1 LAGASPPQ
9 SWPAGLQA
17 RERAL
22 LEGAGLGPRE
32 ALAFQ
37 QQRISISAQT
47 LPDPRFRCLQLGKPM
62 NSTHFSVIHHTSLP
76 GQTDDF
82 VFKRPRIG
90 SERKFRHDGVFA
102 VGVTDAQSHE
112 TERSLAAYKV
122 CLALGFRVIPAT
134 DIASDMHGRLGIVMP
149 FIHGRTERNATVAQ
163 LKLPLVRKQLVEL
176 QLLDALLGNVD
187 RNHENI
193 MLEARPGGAG
203 VKAVWGIDND
213 TCFMPVKDPDA
224 LAHYGPSRGIA
235 KLMRGV
241 ALPEVVDQ
249 HQAAVLK
256 LFGKAR
262 LKRAVA
268 GLIDQRDQDCALL
281 RLKAIQRHV
290 DRLRLAGRVID
301 PAEWDQAWVGR
312 LLRDPGR
319 SYVGRAREEL
329 RLACRQ
335 RRASQ
340 GQVGPIET
348 VRPLLKPPQSEGAI
362 QGVLSKGQRR
372 ARVKPPPPPEAP
384 PRALGGVAASVVA
397 GASGGRGKGGLER
410 FWQALASMCSRSGA
424 SAGRG

>member
-1 LAGASPPQ
+1 MPGAK
-9 SWPAGLQA
+9 
-17 RERAL
+17 
-22 LEGAGLGPRE
+22 
-32 ALAFQ
+32 
-37 QQRISISAQT
+37 
-47 LPDPRFRCLQLGKPM
+47 FRCLPLGKPV
-62 NSTHFSVIHHTSLP
+62 SSAQFSVIHHTSLP
-76 GQTDDF
+76 GQPDDF
-82 VFKRPRIG
+82 LFKRPCIG

-112 TERSLAAYKV
+112 TERSLAAYRV
-122 CLALGFRVIPAT
+122 CLALGFSVIPAT
-134 DIASDMHGRLGIVMP
+134 DIASDTQGRLGIVMP
-149 FIHGRTERNATVAQ
+149 FIHGCTERNATFAQ
-163 LKLPLVRKQLVEL
+163 LQLPLVRKQLVEL
-176 QLLDALLGNVD
+176 QLLDALLGNID
-187 RNHENI
+187 RNYENI
-193 MLEARPGGAG
+193 MLEERPGGAG

-241 ALPEVVDQ
+241 ALPEVVDR

-262 LKRAVA
+262 LKRAVT
-268 GLIDQRDQDCALL
+268 GLIDQRDQDCTLL

-319 SYVGRAREEL
+319 SYVGRAREAL

-340 GQVGPIET
+340 GQVRPAEPA
-348 VRPLLKPPQSEGAI
+348 RPLLKPPQSEAAI
-362 QGVLSKGQRR
+362 QGKVSKVKRR
-372 ARVKPPPPPEAP
+372 VRLKPPPPPEAP
-384 PRALGGVAASVVA
+384 PRALGGAAVSAAA
-397 GASGGRGKGGLER
+397 GGSDGRGKGGLER
-410 FWQALASMCSRSGA
+410 VWQALARLCSRSDA
-424 SAGRG
+424 ITRRG

>member
-1 LAGASPPQ
+1 M
-9 SWPAGLQA
+9 

-76 GQTDDF
+76 GQPDDF

-102 VGVTDAQSHE
+102 VGVTDVQSHE

-122 CLALGFRVIPAT
+122 CLALGFSVIPAT
-134 DIASDMHGRLGIVMP
+134 DIASDTHGRLGVVMP
-149 FIHGRTERNATVAQ
+149 FIHGRTERNATFAQ
-163 LKLPLVRKQLVEL
+163 LQLPLVRKQLVEL
-176 QLLDALLGNVD
+176 QLLDALLGNID

-193 MLEARPGGAG
+193 MLEERPGGAG

-281 RLKAIQRHV
+281 RLKAILRHV

-319 SYVGRAREEL
+319 SYVGRARDEL
-329 RLACRQ
+329 RWACRQ
-335 RRASQ
+335 RRSSH
-340 GQVGPIET
+340 GQVRPIEA
-348 VRPLLKPPQSEGAI
+348 VRPLLRPPQFDGALR
-362 QGVLSKGQRR
+362 GVVGKVKRR
-372 ARVKPPPPPEAP
+372 PRLKPPPPPELP
-384 PRALGGVAASVVA
+384 PRKLGGAVTSVVA
-397 GASGGRGKGGLER
+397 GCSGVPGKGRLER
-410 FWQALASMCSRSGA
+410 VWQALARMCSRSDATVGK
-424 SAGRG
+424 G